1 MKILTCYSLSKHFST
16 LFFRLQA
23 FRTIRSIEKH
33 YRLTKRFQDKSAPSS
48 LNAQKDKN
56 DR

>member
-33 YRLTKRFQDKSAPSS
+33 YRLTKLFQDKSAPFS
-48 LNAQKDKN
+48 LNA
-56 DR
+56 

>member
-56 DR
+56 NR